1 MPRSTVARIDLEALR
16 TNYRTACER
25 AGGAKAMAVVKAD
38 GYGHGIARVASALA
52 DIAPKFAVA
61 CIEEAWAI
69 RAADHEQPV
78 VLLQGVHAAGDLAD
92 CARSNFEP
100 VLHSE
105 HQLAWMEQGGV
116 VPAFWLK
123 VNTGMNRLGF
133 RADDLP
139 AVVTKLKKTGAALR
153 LQGFVS
159 HFACAD
165 DADSTMTLAQTA
177 NFEAATSPWPS
188 LMRSVG
194 NSAAHFIPGQSL
206 FDWSRPG
213 IMLYGGSPFVGKT
226 GPELGLEPVMSL
238 EAPLITTRVVKVGE
252 SVGYGAGWVA
262 ERDTRMGMVAIGY
275 GDGYPRHAGTDTP
288 AAIAGRRIRLI
299 GRVSMDMLAVDLT
312 NAPEAKE
319 GDPVELWG
327 RTVGIDEVASC
338 AGTISYELLTGLTS
352 RVPRV
357 SR

>member
-1 MPRSTVARIDLEALR
+1 MPRSTVARIDLDALR
-16 TNYRTACER
+16 ANYRTACKR
-25 AGGAKAMAVVKAD
+25 AGGAKSMAVVKAD
-38 GYGHGIARVASALA
+38 GYGHGIARIASALA
-52 DIAPKFAVA
+52 DIVPKYAVA
-61 CIEEAWAI
+61 CIEEAFAI
-69 RAADHEQPV
+69 RAAGHEQPV
-78 VLLQGVHAAGDLAD
+78 VLLQGVHAAGDMAD
-92 CARSNFEP
+92 SVQSNFEP
-100 VLHSE
+100 VVHSE
-105 HQLAWMEQGGV
+105 HQLEWMEQSGA

-139 AVVTKLKKTGAALR
+139 AVMARLEKMGAATR

-165 DADSTMTLAQTA
+165 DADSTMTLAQTS

-188 LMRSVG
+188 LMKSVG
-194 NSAAHFIPGQSL
+194 NSAAHFIPGQPL

-213 IMLYGGSPFVGKT
+213 IMLYGGSPIVGKT

-238 EAPLITTRVVKVGE
+238 EAPLITTRVVKAGE
-252 SVGYGAGWVA
+252 SVGYGAAWVA
-262 ERDTRMGMVAIGY
+262 EHDTRMGMVAIGY

-299 GRVSMDMLAVDLT
+299 GRVSMDMLAVDLS
-312 NAPEAKE
+312 NAPEARE
-319 GDPVELWG
+319 GDLVELWG
-327 RTVGIDEVASC
+327 RTVGVDEVASC
-338 AGTISYELLTGLTS
+338 AGTISYELLTGLTN
-352 RVPRV
+352 RVPRI

>member
-1 MPRSTVARIDLEALR
+1 MPRSTVARIDLDALR
-16 TNYRTACER
+16 ANYRKACEL
-25 AGGAKAMAVVKAD
+25 AGGAEVMAVVKAD
-38 GYGHGIARVASALA
+38 GYGHGIARIASALA
-52 DIAPKFAVA
+52 NIVPKYAVA

-69 RAADHEQPV
+69 RAAGQAQPV

-92 CARSNFEP
+92 CVQNNFEP
-100 VLHSE
+100 VLHGE
-105 HQLAWMEQGGV
+105 HQLAWMEQGGA

-133 RADDLP
+133 RAEDLP
-139 AVVTKLKKTGAALR
+139 AVMAKLEKMGATSR
-153 LQGFVS
+153 LLGFVS

-165 DADSTMTLAQTA
+165 DAGSTMTLAQTA
-177 NFEAATSPWPS
+177 NFEAATSTWPS
-188 LMRSVG
+188 MMKSVG
-194 NSAAHFIPGQSL
+194 NSAAHFIPGQPL

-213 IMLYGGSPFVGKT
+213 IMLYGGSPIVGKT
-226 GPELGLEPVMSL
+226 GPELGLEPVMTL
-238 EAPLITTRVVKVGE
+238 EAPLITTRVVKAGE
-252 SVGYGAGWVA
+252 SVGYGAAWVA
-262 ERDTRMGMVAIGY
+262 ERDTRMGMVAVGY

-288 AAIAGRRIRLI
+288 AAIAGCRIRLI
-299 GRVSMDMLAVDLT
+299 GRVSMDMLAVDLS
-312 NAPEAKE
+312 NAPEAMV

-352 RVPRV
+352 RVPRI